1 MYGSGEVLGIMENKH
16 GVQKGTKLKS
26 AVFPQRFSLSWPMV
40 YSAVQLTPGSGSLRR
55 GLEHQNVSDKQAPLT
70 ASKSF

>member
-1 MYGSGEVLGIMENKH
+1 MYGSGEILGIMENKH

-40 YSAVQLTPGSGSLRR
+40 IQCGATHSKLWIPQTRAR
-55 GLEHQNVSDKQAPLT
+55 
-70 ASKSF
+70 ASECE